1 MNSSQALKKNNTF
14 EYIRSFDISRWKIK
28 IYRLS
33 KEEKNPVDNGHR
45 VTLSRYMDEQS
56 VINSLR

>member
-33 KEEKNPVDNGHR
+33 KEEKKPFDNDHS
-45 VTLSRYMDEQS
+45 VTLSRSMDEHA